1 MPTVHAATSLLRA
14 FGDLLSI
21 VPHDPDEP
29 CSLISLDEGYVHLRL
44 LLVRRDRG
52 HDPEHT
58 AEAAAL
64 LWRLHL
70 AYTELCGP
78 IGLRAG
84 VCYLHAATLG
94 CATRHLM
101 GQGDPDDGGRA

>member
-78 IGLRAG
+78 IGLQAG

-94 CATRHLM
+94 CATRHLIRH
-101 GQGDPDDGGRA
+101 GSPCDGDRA